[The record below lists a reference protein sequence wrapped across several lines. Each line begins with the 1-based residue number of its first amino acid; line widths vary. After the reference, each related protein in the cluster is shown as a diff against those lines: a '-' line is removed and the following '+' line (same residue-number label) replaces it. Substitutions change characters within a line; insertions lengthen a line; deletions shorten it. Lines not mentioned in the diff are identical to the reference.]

1 MLVEIDK
8 VIVNDRIRKDF
19 GNIDELAQDIKDN
32 GLINPPVVTPEF
44 ELIAG
49 ERRYRA
55 MKTLGWQQIEVRI
68 MSVQDALHKLKLE
81 ISENEN
87 RKDFSFN
94 EKMTW
99 AELLK
104 EEYGK
109 IAKENSLKGI
119 RQEKCDKIGRVDSLV
134 AKEVG
139 FGSKDTYRQ
148 AEYIYQNA
156 DEEMIKQLD
165 DGKLSINKA
174 YNTLK
179 DKARELESKAIQLE
193 QEKQQLQSE
202 LQHEKSKQPVVETKT
217 VETIIDNTDY
227 EAMANLDKLKKE
239 LESKTKLYNLIVEK
253 EKSHESLM
261 MAYKQDSEDYNK
273 LKRELELLAKKK
285 TDLSRS
291 LNSATELT
299 GLIYEVER
307 FIKEKLAPIRYSRA
321 LIDESNN
328 WIVQKNIKEIVT
340 VVQNWCDEMNEYLV
354 DKNCDIIN
362 VEVI

>member
-8 VIVNDRIRKDF
+8 VVVQDRIRKDF
-19 GNIDELAQDIKDN
+19 GNIDELAQDIKEN

-55 MKTLGWQQIEVRI
+55 MKSLGWQQIEVRV

-109 IAKENSLKGI
+109 IAKENMSEGGQG
-119 RQEKCDKIGRVDSLV
+119 RQISDTLRTDSLV

-139 FGSKDTYRQ
+139 LGSRDTYRKAQ
-148 AEYIYQNA
+148 YIYENA

-165 DGKLSINKA
+165 DGKLSINGAYVSLKNKA
-174 YNTLK
+174 KQLEEEKENLKNKTLQ
-179 DKARELESKAIQLE
+179 LES
-193 QEKQQLQSE
+193 EKQRLQSE
-202 LQHEKSKQPVVETKT
+202 LQQEKNKPIKTETK
-217 VETIIDNTDY
+217 VVDNTDY
-227 EAMANLDKLKKE
+227 GLKDKAKRLEQQVLSKDKEYQKLHSEYLQKTREVNEAKKQIEALKQTKEEKRYTEE
-239 LESKTKLYNLIVEK
+239 LEQNTLLFCTKVEK
-253 EKSHESLM
+253 
-261 MAYKQDSEDYNK
+261 
-273 LKRELELLAKKK
+273 
-285 TDLSRS
+285 
-291 LNSATELT
+291 
-299 GLIYEVER
+299 
-307 FIKEKLAPIRYSRA
+307 FIKEVGGLAYLSNHINELSSPSQQAYIKCVE
-321 LIDESNN
+321 LINAWGQN
-328 WIVQKNIKEIVT
+328 VLANTNKN
-340 VVQNWCDEMNEYLV
+340 
-354 DKNCDIIN
+354 
-362 VEVI
+362 